1 MIRSVHVIGLGAL
14 GLLFGDIIAE
24 NIGSVEGGSIHFVMD
39 PQRYQRHRQ
48 DRYTIN
54 KEEKTYPLQSS
65 EDAERADLVI
75 VAVKYNAL
83 ESALDTMAS
92 SVDEH
97 TIVLSVMNGI
107 TSEDIIARRYPQCRI
122 IDCVAQGMDAMRF
135 GTDLVYTK
143 TGALHVGIR
152 KRDDVRMQDALAQV
166 EELFD
171 RVSLPYIHEEDILY
185 RMWFKFM
192 LNVGINQSCM
202 VYGVG
207 YGKALEDQTAACMAN
222 ISAMREVVV
231 LSEKEG
237 AKLTD
242 EDVNKDV
249 DAILEGRASTIIMGR
264 KGMEET
270 KDIQAVRYI
279 APIIPGGHIEGY
291 YKVVK
296 ANLAHVENEMYPIRI
311 KFEVA
316 DWQELEQPAKFGMA
330 RAAYRGYC
338 KTSDEFFEHCKE
350 QAVIDKI

>member
-54 KEEKTYPLQSS
+54 KEEKTCPLLSS
-65 EDAERADLVI
+65 EDAKRADLVI

-107 TSEDIIARRYPQCRI
+107 TSEDIIARRYPRCRI

-152 KRDDVRMQDALAQV
+152 KRDDERMQDALAQV

-207 YGKALEDQTAACMAN
+207 YGKALEDGTAACMAN

-242 EDVNKDV
+242 EDVNKAVAVLRTLDPQ
-249 DAILEGRASTIIMGR
+249 ATPSMGQDR
-264 KGMEET
+264 LAKRLSEADMFAGT
-270 KDIQAVRYI
+270 V
-279 APIIPGGHIEGY
+279 IELGKKHGVLTPVNSY
-291 YKVVK
+291 
-296 ANLAHVENEMYPIRI
+296 L
-311 KFEVA
+311 
-316 DWQELEQPAKFGMA
+316 
-330 RAAYRGYC
+330 YRRVHEIEAEYG
-338 KTSDEFFEHCKE
+338 E
-350 QAVIDKI
+350 

>member
-24 NIGSVEGGSIHFVMD
+24 NIDSVEGGSIHFVMD

-65 EDAERADLVI
+65 EEAERADLVI

-202 VYGVG
+202 VFGVG

-222 ISAMREVVV
+222 ISAMR
-231 LSEKEG
+231 SK
-237 AKLTD
+237 TD
-242 EDVNKDV
+242 
-249 DAILEGRASTIIMGR
+249 G
-264 KGMEET
+264 
-270 KDIQAVRYI
+270 
-279 APIIPGGHIEGY
+279 
-291 YKVVK
+291 
-296 ANLAHVENEMYPIRI
+296 
-311 KFEVA
+311 
-316 DWQELEQPAKFGMA
+316 
-330 RAAYRGYC
+330 
-338 KTSDEFFEHCKE
+338 
-350 QAVIDKI
+350 